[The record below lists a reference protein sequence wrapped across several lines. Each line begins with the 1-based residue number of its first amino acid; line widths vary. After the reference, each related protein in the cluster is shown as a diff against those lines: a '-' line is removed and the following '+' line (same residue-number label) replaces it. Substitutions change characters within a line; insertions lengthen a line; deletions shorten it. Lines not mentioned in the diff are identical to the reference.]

1 MAMVLLSQ
9 ENGQAMVGICLNKKM
24 PKNGCFHAHKCPFF
38 RKKKNVSKLMK
49 PECNYEQNPAR
60 MFEIIGQ

>member
-9 ENGQAMVGICLNKKM
+9 ENDQAMVGICLNKKM

-38 RKKKNVSKLMK
+38 KKKR
-49 PECNYEQNPAR
+49 R
-60 MFEIIGQ
+60 MFQN